1 MLKPVNIQELKK
13 LCAEYIEA
21 QGTSVTASMPDTRR
35 GANNDQQSKD
45 VEDGDG
51 DEEDDLGNDGDGTHN
66 NDGKNV
72 GDGLPKDGSDAT
84 GRSLRETRPKRTRT
98 RTEKADFSQA
108 QSIPRY
114 QNGRYRKRVTDED
127 LRAMARFVHK
137 QKRPPQGTKYWK
149 PFVGDSQ
156 VCRNSLPLTFAS
168 VTMDV
173 ISHRR
178 SDTLRNF
185 RTRVG
190 DPQPR

>member
-1 MLKPVNIQELKK
+1 
-13 LCAEYIEA
+13 
-21 QGTSVTASMPDTRR
+21 MPDTRR
-35 GANNDQQSKD
+35 GEKNDQKSKG

-84 GRSLRETRPKRTRT
+84 GRSLREARPKRTRT

-137 QKRPPQGTKYWK
+137 QKRPPQGTKYWNS
-149 PFVGDSQ
+149 FVGDQQ
-156 VCRNSLPLTFAS
+156 VCRNPLPLTFAG
-168 VTMDV
+168 VTMYA
-173 ISHRR
+173 ISQR
-178 SDTLRNF
+178 
-185 RTRVG
+185 
-190 DPQPR
+190 